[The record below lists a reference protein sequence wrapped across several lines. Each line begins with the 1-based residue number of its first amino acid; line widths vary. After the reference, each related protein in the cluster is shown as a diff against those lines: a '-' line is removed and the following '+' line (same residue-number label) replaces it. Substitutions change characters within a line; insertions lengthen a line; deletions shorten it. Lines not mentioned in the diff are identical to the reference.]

1 MLPAKSSRPNFLRLL
16 LFIIVCHSFF
26 FVFTAVGSEDSPDDE
41 ILENISLLA
50 EVLARIEQE
59 HLENPNPK
67 DLMEG
72 AIRGMLRTLDPY
84 SQFFDRKSFT
94 AFRSETGGTYGG
106 LGMEIGIRRDRLT
119 VISPF
124 KGTPADKAGLKTG
137 DIISQIDNKSTI
149 NLTVHKAAEKMRG
162 EPGTSVTLTVLQE
175 GETEPIEVKIVRDVI
190 RIRSVESEIL
200 KSDIAYI
207 RINQFRKTTAADVNQ
222 VFAKFEQKNLRGL
235 ILDLRSNPGGLLSSA
250 VEIAS
255 NFLEPEQLV
264 VYTKGKRPRKNHVA
278 LKGVKKKNYPL
289 IVLVNEGSAS
299 ASEIVAAAIKDH
311 GRGLLMGQRTF
322 GKASVQQLFPL
333 SGGAAVKLTIAHY
346 YSPNGID
353 IHKAGITPDLEETWF
368 SRSERRMLLKLRDH
382 QKIDNF
388 VEENGDDIL
397 NQIRSAKK
405 TMKDDQDSEATLRKY
420 RQISDQLLKDQITI
434 SEAGLKFAI
443 ARQTKNGIDDL
454 EYDPQIAAAIQQ
466 FNVMNIGSKFNQKQ
480 LD

>member
-94 AFRSETGGTYGG
+94 AFRTETGGTYGG

-222 VFAKFEQKNLRGL
+222 VFAKFEQKDLRGL

-480 LD
+480 HD

>member
-94 AFRSETGGTYGG
+94 AFRTETGGTYGG
-106 LGMEIGIRRDRLT
+106 LGMEIGIRRARLT

-405 TMKDDQDSEATLRKY
+405 AMKDDQDSEATLRKY

>member
-94 AFRSETGGTYGG
+94 AFRTETGGTYGG

-382 QKIDNF
+382 QKIYNF
-388 VEENGDDIL
+388 VEENGDYIL

-405 TMKDDQDSEATLRKY
+405 TMKDDQDSEVTLRKY

-443 ARQTKNGIDDL
+443 ARQTKNEIDDL

>member
-1 MLPAKSSRPNFLRLL
+1 MLSAKPSSPNSLRLL
-16 LFIIVCHSFF
+16 LLIIVCHSFF

-94 AFRSETGGTYGG
+94 AFRTETGGTYGG

-388 VEENGDDIL
+388 VAENGDDIL

-405 TMKDDQDSEATLRKY
+405 TMKDDQDSEVTLRKY

-443 ARQTKNGIDDL
+443 ARQTKNEIDDL

>member
-94 AFRSETGGTYGG
+94 AFRTETGGTYGG

-124 KGTPADKAGLKTG
+124 KGTPADKAGLKAG

-405 TMKDDQDSEATLRKY
+405 AMKDDQDSEATLRKY
-420 RQISDQLLKDQITI
+420 RQISDQLLKDQ
-434 SEAGLKFAI
+434 S
-443 ARQTKNGIDDL
+443 
-454 EYDPQIAAAIQQ
+454 
-466 FNVMNIGSKFNQKQ
+466 V
-480 LD
+480 

>member
-94 AFRSETGGTYGG
+94 AFRTETGGTYGG

>member
-94 AFRSETGGTYGG
+94 AFRTETGGTYGG

-388 VEENGDDIL
+388 VEENGGDIL

-405 TMKDDQDSEATLRKY
+405 AMKDDQDSEATLRKY

>member
-94 AFRSETGGTYGG
+94 AFRTETGGTYGG

-162 EPGTSVTLTVLQE
+162 EPGTSVTLTVLHE
-175 GETEPIEVKIVRDVI
+175 GETAPIEVKIVRDVI

-405 TMKDDQDSEATLRKY
+405 AMKDDQDSEATLRKY

>member
-368 SRSERRMLLKLRDH
+368 SRSERQMLLKLRDH

>member
-1 MLPAKSSRPNFLRLL
+1 MLSAKPSSPNSLRLL
-16 LFIIVCHSFF
+16 LLIIVCHSFF

-94 AFRSETGGTYGG
+94 AFRTETGGTYGG

-222 VFAKFEQKNLRGL
+222 VFAEFEQKNLRGL

-388 VEENGDDIL
+388 VAENGDYIL

-405 TMKDDQDSEATLRKY
+405 TMKDDQDSEVTLRKY

-443 ARQTKNGIDDL
+443 ARQTKNEIDDL

>member
-94 AFRSETGGTYGG
+94 AFRTETGGTYGG

-388 VEENGDDIL
+388 VAENGDDIL

-405 TMKDDQDSEATLRKY
+405 AMKDDQDSEATLRKY

-443 ARQTKNGIDDL
+443 ARQTKNEIDDL

>member
-1 MLPAKSSRPNFLRLL
+1 MLSAKSSRPNFLRLL
-16 LFIIVCHSFF
+16 LLIIVCHSFF

-94 AFRSETGGTYGG
+94 AFRTETGGTYGG

-388 VEENGDDIL
+388 VAENGDDIL

-405 TMKDDQDSEATLRKY
+405 TMKDDQDSEVTLRKY

-443 ARQTKNGIDDL
+443 ARQTKNEIDDL

>member
-1 MLPAKSSRPNFLRLL
+1 MLSAKPSSPNSLRLL
-16 LFIIVCHSFF
+16 LLIIVCHSFF

-94 AFRSETGGTYGG
+94 AFRTETGGTYGG

-222 VFAKFEQKNLRGL
+222 VFAEFEQKNLRGL

-388 VEENGDDIL
+388 VAENGDDIL

-405 TMKDDQDSEATLRKY
+405 TMKDDQDSEVTLRKY

-443 ARQTKNGIDDL
+443 ARQTKNEIDDL

>member
-94 AFRSETGGTYGG
+94 AFRTETGGTYGG

-207 RINQFRKTTAADVNQ
+207 RINQFRKTTAAVVNQ

-278 LKGVKKKNYPL
+278 LKGVKKRNYPL

-405 TMKDDQDSEATLRKY
+405 AMKDDQDSEATLRKY

>member
-1 MLPAKSSRPNFLRLL
+1 M
-16 LFIIVCHSFF
+16 
-26 FVFTAVGSEDSPDDE
+26 
-41 ILENISLLA
+41 
-50 EVLARIEQE
+50 
-59 HLENPNPK
+59 
-67 DLMEG
+67 
-72 AIRGMLRTLDPY
+72 
-84 SQFFDRKSFT
+84 
-94 AFRSETGGTYGG
+94 
-106 LGMEIGIRRDRLT
+106 
-119 VISPF
+119 
-124 KGTPADKAGLKTG
+124 
-137 DIISQIDNKSTI
+137 
-149 NLTVHKAAEKMRG
+149 
-162 EPGTSVTLTVLQE
+162 
-175 GETEPIEVKIVRDVI
+175 
-190 RIRSVESEIL
+190 
-200 KSDIAYI
+200 
-207 RINQFRKTTAADVNQ
+207 
-222 VFAKFEQKNLRGL
+222 
-235 ILDLRSNPGGLLSSA
+235 
-250 VEIAS
+250 EIAS

-388 VEENGDDIL
+388 VAENGDDIL

-405 TMKDDQDSEATLRKY
+405 TMKDDQDSEVTLRKY
-420 RQISDQLLKDQITI
+420 RQISDQLLKNQITI

-443 ARQTKNGIDDL
+443 ARQTKNEIDDL

>member
-405 TMKDDQDSEATLRKY
+405 AMKDDQDSEATLRKY

>member
-1 MLPAKSSRPNFLRLL
+1 MLSAKPSSPNSLRLL
-16 LFIIVCHSFF
+16 LLIIVCHSFF

-94 AFRSETGGTYGG
+94 AFRTETGGTYGG

-222 VFAKFEQKNLRGL
+222 VFAEFEQKNLRGL

-388 VEENGDDIL
+388 VAENGDDIL

-405 TMKDDQDSEATLRKY
+405 MMKDDQDSEATLRKY

-443 ARQTKNGIDDL
+443 ARQTKNEIDDL

>member
-1 MLPAKSSRPNFLRLL
+1 MLSAKPSSPNSLRLL
-16 LFIIVCHSFF
+16 LLIIVCHSFF

-94 AFRSETGGTYGG
+94 AFRTETGGTYGG

-162 EPGTSVTLTVLQE
+162 EPGTSVTLTVLHE

-388 VEENGDDIL
+388 VAENGDDIL

-405 TMKDDQDSEATLRKY
+405 TMKDDQDSEVTLRKY

-443 ARQTKNGIDDL
+443 ARQTKNEIDDL

>member
-94 AFRSETGGTYGG
+94 AFRTETGGTYGG

-405 TMKDDQDSEATLRKY
+405 AMKDDQDSEATLRKY

-443 ARQTKNGIDDL
+443 ARQTKNEIDDL

-466 FNVMNIGSKFNQKQ
+466 FNVMNIGSKYNQKQ

>member
-1 MLPAKSSRPNFLRLL
+1 MLSAKSSRPNFLQLL
-16 LFIIVCHSFF
+16 LLIIVCHSFF

-94 AFRSETGGTYGG
+94 AFRTETGGTYGG

-388 VEENGDDIL
+388 VAENGDDIL

-405 TMKDDQDSEATLRKY
+405 MMKDDQDSEATLRKY

-443 ARQTKNGIDDL
+443 ARQTKNEIDDL

>member
-1 MLPAKSSRPNFLRLL
+1 MLSAKSSRPNFLRLL
-16 LFIIVCHSFF
+16 LLIIVCHSFF

-94 AFRSETGGTYGG
+94 AFRTETGGTYGG

-175 GETEPIEVKIVRDVI
+175 GETEPIEVKIFRDVI

-278 LKGVKKKNYPL
+278 LKGIKKKNYPL

-388 VEENGDDIL
+388 VAENGDDIL

-405 TMKDDQDSEATLRKY
+405 MMKDDQDSEATLRKY

-443 ARQTKNGIDDL
+443 ARQTKNEIDDL

>member
-1 MLPAKSSRPNFLRLL
+1 MLPAKPSKPNFLRLL
-16 LFIIVCHSFF
+16 PLIMVWHSFF
-26 FVFTAVGSEDSPDDE
+26 FVFTATGAEVSPDDE

-59 HLENPNPK
+59 HLENPKPK

-94 AFRSETGGTYGG
+94 AFRTETGGTYGG
-106 LGMEIGIRRDRLT
+106 LGMEIGIRRNRLT

-124 KGTPADKAGLKTG
+124 KGTPADEAGLKTG
-137 DIISQIDNKSTI
+137 DIISQIDNESTI
-149 NLTVHKAAEKMRG
+149 NITVHNAAEKMRG
-162 EPGTSVTLTVLQE
+162 EPGTPVTLTVFHE

-190 RIRSVESEIL
+190 RIRSVESKIL

-222 VFAKFEQKNLRGL
+222 VFDEFDQKNLRGL

-255 NFLEPEQLV
+255 NFLEPDQLV
-264 VYTKGKRPRKNHVA
+264 VYTKGKRPRRDHLA
-278 LKGVKKKNYPL
+278 LKEAKKKNYPL

-382 QKIDNF
+382 KKIDDF
-388 VEENGDDIL
+388 IAENGDDIL
-397 NQIRSAKK
+397 NQIRSARQAI
-405 TMKDDQDSEATLRKY
+405 KDDQNSEGTLRTY
-420 RQISDQLLKDQITI
+420 RRMSDQLLKDQITI
-434 SEAGLKFAI
+434 SDAGLKFAI
-443 ARQTKNGIDDL
+443 ARQTKNEIDDL

-466 FNVMNIGSKFNQKQ
+466 FNVMGMGLKSNKHDTK
-480 LD
+480 

>member
-1 MLPAKSSRPNFLRLL
+1 MLSERLPKSNFLW
-16 LFIIVCHSFF
+16 LFPLIIVWHSLFF
-26 FVFTAVGSEDSPDDE
+26 AFTAVGAESSPDDE
-41 ILENISLLA
+41 LLENISLLA

-67 DLMEG
+67 DLMTG
-72 AIRGMLRTLDPY
+72 AIQGMLRTLDPY

-94 AFRSETGGTYGG
+94 AFRTETGGTYGG

-119 VISPF
+119 IISPF
-124 KGTPADKAGLKTG
+124 KGTPADEAGLKTG

-149 NLTVHKAAEKMRG
+149 DITVHKAAEKMRG
-162 EPGTSVTLTVLQE
+162 EPGTSVTLTVLHE

-190 RIRSVESEIL
+190 RIRSVESKIL
-200 KSDIAYI
+200 NSNIAYI

-222 VFAKFEQKNLRGL
+222 VFAEFDQKNPRGL

-255 NFLEPEQLV
+255 NFLEPDQLV
-264 VYTKGKRPRKNHVA
+264 VYTKGKKPRRNHVA
-278 LKGVKKKNYPL
+278 LKDAKKTNYPL

-311 GRGLLMGQRTF
+311 SRGLLMGQKTF

-346 YSPNGID
+346 YSPSGVD
-353 IHKAGITPDLEETWF
+353 IHKAGIMPDLEKTWF

-382 QKIDNF
+382 QKIDDF
-388 VEENGDDIL
+388 IAENGDDIL
-397 NQIRSAKK
+397 TQIRSAKRA
-405 TMKDDQDSEATLRKY
+405 MKDDDNAEGTLRKY
-420 RQISDQLLKDQITI
+420 HRITDQLLKDQITI
-434 SEAGLKFAI
+434 SDAGLKFAI
-443 ARQTKNGIDDL
+443 ARQTKNDIDDL

-466 FNVMNIGSKFNQKQ
+466 FNVMDMELNKKHR

>member
-16 LFIIVCHSFF
+16 LLIIVCHSFF

-94 AFRSETGGTYGG
+94 AFRTETGGTYGG

-175 GETEPIEVKIVRDVI
+175 GETEPIEVKIFRDVI

-278 LKGVKKKNYPL
+278 LKGIKKKNYPL

-388 VEENGDDIL
+388 VAENGDDIL

-405 TMKDDQDSEATLRKY
+405 MMKDDQDSEATLRKY

-443 ARQTKNGIDDL
+443 ARQTKNEIDDL

>member
-16 LFIIVCHSFF
+16 LLIIVCHSFF

-94 AFRSETGGTYGG
+94 AFRTETGGTYGG

-162 EPGTSVTLTVLQE
+162 EPGTSVTLTVLHE

-264 VYTKGKRPRKNHVA
+264 FYTKGKRPRKNHVA

-405 TMKDDQDSEATLRKY
+405 AMKDDQDSEATLRKY

-443 ARQTKNGIDDL
+443 ARQTKNEIDDL

>member
-94 AFRSETGGTYGG
+94 AFRTETGGTYGG

-222 VFAKFEQKNLRGL
+222 VFAEFEQKNLRGL

-368 SRSERRMLLKLRDH
+368 SRSERQMLLKLRDH

>member
-94 AFRSETGGTYGG
+94 AFRTETGGTYGG

-405 TMKDDQDSEATLRKY
+405 AMKDDQDSEATLRKY